1 MDTFVVLSL
10 VPGIF
15 YAASIIPWSSIF
27 LLTRCCGLRFYVL
40 RDAKSCKAIQRKIH
54 GWSSTTTD
62 DDKACGYSF
71 GRWYCLYIDDAE
83 KVWLVSTP
91 TSCRIL
97 LTENDEVLSIV

>member
-15 YAASIIPWSSIF
+15 YAASSIPWSSVF
-27 LLTRCCGLRFYVL
+27 LLTRWCGLRFYIL
-40 RDAKSCKAIQRKIH
+40 RDVKSYKAIQRNIY

-71 GRWYCLYIDDAE
+71 GRWYCLYIDEE

-97 LTENDEVLSIV
+97 LTENDEVVSIV